1 MHLVSKESKARHEV
15 PACNALL
22 CCLFASFWGHF
33 CWEDMEVLSGQ
44 HTNECS
50 SCKMIFYMY
59 KSSDKYKCTVFVN
72 TGHYTLYSI
81 QLRKSHLSCIDLN
94 FI

>member
-1 MHLVSKESKARHEV
+1 
-15 PACNALL
+15 
-22 CCLFASFWGHF
+22 
-33 CWEDMEVLSGQ
+33 
-44 HTNECS
+44 
-50 SCKMIFYMY
+50 MY

-72 TGHYTLYSI
+72 TGHYMLYSI